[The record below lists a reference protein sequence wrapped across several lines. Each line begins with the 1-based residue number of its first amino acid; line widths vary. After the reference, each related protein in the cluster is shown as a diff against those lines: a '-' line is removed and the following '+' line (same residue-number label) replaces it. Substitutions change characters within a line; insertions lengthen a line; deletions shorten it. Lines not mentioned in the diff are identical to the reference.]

1 MYSKKKRKKQRK
13 NKKEL
18 NKGDLFYADLGAKF
32 GSEQNGIRPVII
44 VQNDIGN
51 KHGNTVIIVPL
62 TSIIKGKLKQP
73 THSFICPIDNLKRY
87 SIALAEQI
95 TTIDKMRLREK
106 IGHLRN
112 YQIEELNNAL
122 KIALN
127 LKG

>member
-95 TTIDKMRLREK
+95 TTIHIQQKKQLHILLLD
-106 IGHLRN
+106 III
-112 YQIEELNNAL
+112 Q
-122 KIALN
+122 N
-127 LKG
+127 LMIQKQ